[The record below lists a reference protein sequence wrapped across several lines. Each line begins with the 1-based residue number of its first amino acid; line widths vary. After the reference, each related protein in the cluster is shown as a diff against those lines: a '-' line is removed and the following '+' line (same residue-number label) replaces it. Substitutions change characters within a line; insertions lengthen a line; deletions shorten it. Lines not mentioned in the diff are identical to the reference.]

1 MSTADQKQHKK
12 KISIPSKRDN
22 LKVPYHNKHVNPL
35 LLLVFLVLILFTA
48 CNPNPKKNLF
58 EYVDPDKSQ
67 LDFVNTITENDS
79 VNPIDCL
86 NCFNGAGVGIGD
98 FNNDGLSDVVFTG
111 NQVSSALYLN
121 KGNLKFE
128 DISKKAHF
136 MTKSWVTGVSIVDIN
151 ADGWDDIYLNVAG
164 IACDD
169 NCFNL
174 LFVNQG
180 LNEEGI
186 PTFKEQ
192 AQAYGLD
199 DGNYA
204 TQSVFFDY
212 DQDGDLDVFIV
223 HNKNNTNYNRNIAR
237 PKQFWPE
244 YLADYLLRNDAIEG
258 IDHPV
263 FTNVSKEL
271 QVNHSGFSLGVGI
284 ADFND
289 DQLIDVYVSND
300 FITED
305 LLYINKAHHDSLS
318 PYFEE
323 SNKKYVGHMTS
334 NGMGMDISDINN
346 DGFWDILVMD
356 MFPNSYNRQKRVLGG
371 MNYSGHMVIKNN
383 DYTLQYMR
391 NTLQLTNGHLDEEPI
406 RSSEVGFMHGISS
419 TDWSWASLMVD
430 FDNDGDKDIFV
441 TNGYIKDVID
451 LDYIDF
457 TTGKTNLFKPK
468 KEKLKTYAKDLPAIR
483 EPNFFYEQKD
493 GDQFEDV
500 SSIWTVA
507 RPSLSNGVAYADFDL
522 DGDLDMVINNI
533 NSRAFLLEN
542 KTSEKLQN
550 HYLRIKL
557 NGNNLNTHA
566 IGSKVVLWHQGQQQ
580 HQFHSVIRGYLS
592 SVDPIIHFGLKTN
605 IIDSLNIIWPD
616 GTKTS
621 LINPKPDQL
630 LEVDQSSG
638 TNYKEPSIRKNFQF
652 KSVDSILKFTHRENR
667 YNEFLDQPLLLRQY
681 SQSGP
686 CIAAANT
693 DGRPGDEI
701 FIGGSHKKPG
711 TIWFQNENGVYYPKQ
726 VLDSIYEDTDA
737 VFFDADNDNDLDL
750 YVASGGNEFYNN
762 SPNFLDRLYLN
773 NGDGHFIISE
783 KSLPELFRSTGCVRP
798 VDIDQDGDLDLFIGA
813 RIATFNYP
821 KTPHSSILINTNGV
835 FAEKTQS
842 DISEIGMVTDAIWR
856 DLDNDSWEDLIV
868 VGEFMPISIYK
879 NHEGNLKQMSVK
891 WLDENNKNTNTEG
904 WWNCIESSDFDQD
917 GDIDFI
923 VGNQGLNGFV
933 RPKDDYPVYIY
944 NGDYDGNNIYDPLI
958 GQYFEYEGNQ
968 ILYPIHGRED
978 IKLQFPE
985 SMVDFYSYEDFARTS
1000 FETLLNIKDLESETL
1015 KASTFAS
1022 SYIENLGEGK
1032 FKIRSLPK
1040 YLQVSPINDL
1050 LIDDFDL
1057 DGQTEFLA
1065 VGNDFTAETNYGQFD
1080 ALTGL
1085 LVQADG
1091 NQFEII
1097 PSRDSGFKVQGQSH
1111 HIIRIKDN
1119 KGRNLIIATQNNMPV
1134 KVFEIQ

>member
-1 MSTADQKQHKK
+1 MT
-12 KISIPSKRDN
+12 IPSKCQN
-22 LKVPYHNKHVNPL
+22 LKNFSLKNLYNYRLANPIL
-35 LLLVFLVLILFTA
+35 LSVFGLMILLSG
-48 CNPNPKKNLF
+48 CNSNPKKNLF
-58 EYVDPDKSQ
+58 EFVDPDKSQ

-79 VNPIDCL
+79 INPIDCL

-98 FNNDGLSDVVFTG
+98 FNNDGLSDIVFTG
-111 NQVSSALYLN
+111 NQVSSALYIN

-128 DISKKAHF
+128 DVSEKAQF
-136 MTKSWVTGVSIVDIN
+136 ITNSWVTGVSIVDIN

-164 IACDD
+164 LACDD

-180 LNEEGI
+180 LNQEGI
-186 PTFKEQ
+186 PIFTEQ
-192 AQAYGLD
+192 ANAYGLD

-212 DQDGDLDVFIV
+212 DQDGDLDVYIV

-244 YLADYLLRNDAIEG
+244 YLSDYLLRNDAIEG

-271 QVNHSGFSLGVGI
+271 NVTHSGFGLGVGI
-284 ADFND
+284 ADFNN
-289 DQLIDVYVSND
+289 DQLVDVYVSND

-346 DGFWDILVMD
+346 DGLWDILVMD

-371 MNYSGHMVIKNN
+371 MNYSAYMVVKDNN
-383 DYTLQYMR
+383 YTLQYMR
-391 NTLQLTNGHLDEEPI
+391 NTLQLGNGHLDGQPV
-406 RSSEVGFMHGISS
+406 RSSELGFMHGISS

-457 TTGKTNLFKPK
+457 TTQKTNLFTPK
-468 KEKLKTYAKDLPAIR
+468 KEKLKTYAQDLPAII

-500 SSIWTVA
+500 SSIWAEST
-507 RPSLSNGVAYADFDL
+507 PSLSNGVAYADFDL

-533 NSRAFLLEN
+533 NSKAFLLEN
-542 KTSEKLQN
+542 KTSEKLGN
-550 HYLRIKL
+550 HYLRLKL
-557 NGNNLNTHA
+557 KGNDFNTHA
-566 IGSKVVLWHQGQQQ
+566 IGSKIVLWHEGQQQ

-592 SVDPIIHFGLKTN
+592 SVDPIIHFGLKTS
-605 IIDSLNIIWPD
+605 IIDSLSVIWPD
-616 GTKTS
+616 GTKTT
-621 LINPKPDQL
+621 LVNPKPDQV
-630 LEVDQSSG
+630 LEIDQSTG
-638 TNYKEPSIRKNFQF
+638 VNFKKVINQEEFLF
-652 KSVDSILKFTHRENR
+652 KSSDSLLKFTHQENR
-667 YNEFLDQPLLLRQY
+667 YNEFMDQPLLMRQY

-686 CIAAANT
+686 CIAAANI
-693 DGRPGDEI
+693 DGKPGDEI

-711 TIWFQNENGVYYPKQ
+711 SIWSQNENGVYFPKQ
-726 VLDSIYEDTDA
+726 YLDSVYEDTDA

-773 NGDGHFIISE
+773 NGDGHFIKSE
-783 KSLPELFRSTGCVRP
+783 KSLPELFQSTGCVRP

-813 RIATFNYP
+813 RIAAFNYP
-821 KTPHSSILINTNGV
+821 KTPHSSILINTDGV
-835 FAEKTQS
+835 FTEKNNS
-842 DISEIGMVTDAIWR
+842 AISEIGMVTDAIWR
-856 DLDNDSWEDLIV
+856 DLDNDSWLDLIV
-868 VGEFMPISIYK
+868 VGEFMPVSIYK
-879 NHEGNLKQMSVK
+879 NNEGNLKQMSIK
-891 WLDENNKNTNTEG
+891 WLDENNKNISTEG

-933 RPKDDYPVYIY
+933 RPKENYPVYVY
-944 NGDYDGNNIYDPLI
+944 NGDYDGNNIYDPLL
-958 GQYFEYEGNQ
+958 GQYFEFDGEQ
-968 ILYPIHGRED
+968 ILYPVHGRED
-978 IKLQFPE
+978 IKMQFPE
-985 SMVDFYSYEDFARTS
+985 SKIDFYSYKDFVKMN

-1015 KASTFAS
+1015 KANTFVS

-1040 YLQVSPINDL
+1040 SLQVSPINDL
-1050 LIDDFDL
+1050 LVDDFDH
-1057 DGQTEFLA
+1057 DGQFEFLA
-1065 VGNDFTAETNYGQFD
+1065 VGNDFTTESNYGQFD

-1085 LVQADG
+1085 LTKTDG
-1091 NQFEII
+1091 KQFEVI
-1097 PSRDSGFKVQGQSH
+1097 PSRNSGFKVEGQSH
-1111 HIIRIKDN
+1111 HIIKITDN
-1119 KGRNLIIATQNNMPV
+1119 NGKKLIIATQNNEPI
-1134 KVFEIQ
+1134 KVFEIK